1 MGIGGSRGMERGE
14 EEEVLCLKKGSSGSL
29 CACQQGRGEE
39 QKHILLVSIIQRQP
53 KVAKSRA

>member
-1 MGIGGSRGMERGE
+1 MERGE